1 MLMRG
6 AAEAGVSSTGG
17 LVAATSGLVAVTLPG
32 VGVGVGAG
40 AGGAIARVLGV
51 GAIAGLRA
59 VERLAEGG
67 VGATGGATDAV
78 R

>member
-17 LVAATSGLVAVTLPG
+17 LVAATSVLVAVTLPG

-40 AGGAIARVLGV
+40 GAIARVLGA

-59 VERLAEGG
+59 VGRLAEGG
-67 VGATGGATDAV
+67 VGATGGTTDAV